1 MSIVVRFPLSNVTKE
16 QYDSVH
22 AALEASG
29 DWPVPGCLI
38 HVAFGDEQ
46 NVRVSEIWESQEQ
59 LQAFGE
65 KLQPTLAA
73 AGIEIAGEPEIFEV
87 LNVETF

>member
-1 MSIVVRFPLSNVTKE
+1 MSIVVRFPISNVTKE

-22 AALEASG
+22 GALEQSG
-29 DWPVPGCLI
+29 EWPPSGCLL

-46 NVRVSEIWESQEQ
+46 NLHVSEIWESREQ

-65 KLQPTLAA
+65 KLQPRLAA
-73 AGIEIAGEPEIFEV
+73 AGIQLGGEPEIFEV
-87 LNVETF
+87 LNIERF